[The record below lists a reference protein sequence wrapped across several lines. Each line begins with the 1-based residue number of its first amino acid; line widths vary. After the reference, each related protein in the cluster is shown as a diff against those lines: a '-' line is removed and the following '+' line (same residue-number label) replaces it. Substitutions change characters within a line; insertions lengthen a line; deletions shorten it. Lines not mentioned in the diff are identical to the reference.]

1 MVKRTTL
8 RVRDWA
14 AHAWGAL
21 SVALAL
27 GFGIPSLVAAGRYKK
42 TPWWV
47 WPGVAV
53 AAIFFIV
60 ALCFFVVPLLGKR
73 SRPTGEPVGPQAP
86 EVQARTKPDLE
97 VSDDPVSE
105 VEAARERVA
114 YRVSGRGKARPVR
127 SHIRNQDVAFDIRDD
142 GEVDDTDSDI
152 G

>member
-1 MVKRTTL
+1 MKKTTL
-8 RVRDWA
+8 RIRDWA
-14 AHAWGAL
+14 PHAWGAL

-27 GFGIPSLVAAGRYKK
+27 AFGIPSLVAAGHYGR

-53 AAIFFIV
+53 AVIFFV
-60 ALCFFVVPLLGKR
+60 GALCFFVVPLLGKR
-73 SRPTGEPVGPQAP
+73 SDLTSEMQDAQTPAVQAGTKPDPELGEPV
-86 EVQARTKPDLE
+86 
-97 VSDDPVSE
+97 SE
-105 VEAARERVA
+105 AEPARERIG
-114 YRVSGRGKARPVR
+114 YRVSNQGKARPVR